1 MNNEFYK
8 EEFDINWADRNNS
21 ETLTAE
27 KMDSGNFTLL
37 QVNIEDVFNKSDESF
52 ALNIHSETGGKNAID
67 GRLDRAKE
75 HFMSGAPM
83 DYPIVEYNY
92 LYDQVAF
99 TNGRHRTLAAAHM
112 GCKYIPMLVYNGTL
126 DEFKASVRTKGMNV
140 PLEKAQYV
148 EPSDD
153 VLKINWA
160 NEIQST
166 EDIQN
171 IFKNDSHVLF
181 QVNIE
186 KAFANMDNDTEENLY
201 FSPGRSP
208 KLQEDVENVKNKF
221 LNKELV
227 DFPSIESNVFRDDV
241 ELTSGK
247 PQILAAYDLGC
258 KFIPMLVA
266 KKDLKHFQSIVE
278 TRGMN
283 ERLDMPEINTEHKL
297 KTNTKHKLF

>member
-1 MNNEFYK
+1 MDNEFYQ
-8 EEFDINWADRNNS
+8 EYFDINWADRNNS

-67 GRLDRAKE
+67 GRLERAKE

-126 DEFKASVRTKGMNV
+126 DEFKASVRTKSMDMS
-140 PLEKAQYV
+140 LEQARYV
-148 EPSDD
+148 EQTEEK
-153 VLKINWA
+153 LKINWA
-160 NEIQST
+160 NKENSSNSI
-166 EDIQN
+166 
-171 IFKNDSHVLF
+171 KNVFNDDSHVLL

-186 KAFANMDNDTEENLY
+186 KAFANLDNETEENLY
-201 FSPGRSP
+201 FSPGRSQ
-208 KLQEDVENVKNKF
+208 KLENEVSLLKNKMI
-221 LNKELV
+221 NKEFI